1 MIALYSQ
8 FPFNISMKRLDVE
21 EKARV
26 ILSGVPVFCRYDEI
40 RKVADLKENPD
51 NPNRHPDTQIE
62 RLAEV
67 IRLAGWRAPITVSDL
82 SGMIVKGH
90 GRLAAAKLAGLEEVP
105 VEIQHYETP
114 EHERADL
121 IADNHIAELADL
133 DDDALKLLIRQMSES
148 GEFPLTLTGFSDRE
162 IDDMLNESPED
173 IPEDLNL
180 ERDEAGSTSQNFV
193 KFGTIKIILSEE
205 EARRFKEF
213 YDRYLND
220 NGNVMGIFTE
230 LLNKGDK
237 RYAN

>member
-1 MIALYSQ
+1 
-8 FPFNISMKRLDVE
+8 
-21 EKARV
+21 
-26 ILSGVPVFCRYDEI
+26 
-40 RKVADLKENPD
+40 
-51 NPNRHPDTQIE
+51 
-62 RLAEV
+62 
-67 IRLAGWRAPITVSDL
+67 
-82 SGMIVKGH
+82 
-90 GRLAAAKLAGLEEVP
+90 
-105 VEIQHYETP
+105 
-114 EHERADL
+114 
-121 IADNHIAELADL
+121 
-133 DDDALKLLIRQMSES
+133 MSES

-162 IDDMLNESPED
+162 IDDMLNEIPED

>member
-1 MIALYSQ
+1 
-8 FPFNISMKRLDVE
+8 
-21 EKARV
+21 
-26 ILSGVPVFCRYDEI
+26 
-40 RKVADLKENPD
+40 
-51 NPNRHPDTQIE
+51 
-62 RLAEV
+62 
-67 IRLAGWRAPITVSDL
+67 
-82 SGMIVKGH
+82 MIVKGH

-162 IDDMLNESPED
+162 IDDMLNEIPED